1 MKTTF
6 VISGKKH
13 VLKYQRKMSEKEVI
27 KMNSFV
33 TIKGEKLTKTHN
45 FKIKNRLE
53 KEKERIYE
61 ILL

>member
-6 VISGKKH
+6 IISGKKH

-33 TIKGEKLTKTHN
+33 TIKGEKLIKTQN
-45 FKIKNRLE
+45 FKIKNRVE

>member
-1 MKTTF
+1 MKTSF
-6 VISGKKH
+6 NISGKKYT
-13 VLKYQRKMSEKEVI
+13 LKYERKMPEKEVI

-33 TIKGEKLTKTHN
+33 TIKGEKLTKTQN

>member
-6 VISGKKH
+6 IISGKKH

-33 TIKGEKLTKTHN
+33 TIKGEKLTKTQN

>member
-33 TIKGEKLTKTHN
+33 TIKGEKLIKTQN
-45 FKIKNRLE
+45 FKIKNRVE
-53 KEKERIYE
+53 NEKERIYE
-61 ILL
+61 IFL

>member
-13 VLKYQRKMSEKEVI
+13 VLKYQRKMSEKEVV

-33 TIKGEKLTKTHN
+33 TIKGEKLIKTQN
-45 FKIKNRLE
+45 FKIKNRVE

>member
-6 VISGKKH
+6 IISGKKH

-33 TIKGEKLTKTHN
+33 TIKGEKLT
-45 FKIKNRLE
+45 
-53 KEKERIYE
+53 
-61 ILL
+61 

>member
-6 VISGKKH
+6 IISGKKH
-13 VLKYQRKMSEKEVI
+13 ILKYQRKMSEKEVI

-33 TIKGEKLTKTHN
+33 TIKGEKLTKTKN

>member
-6 VISGKKH
+6 IISGKKH
-13 VLKYQRKMSEKEVI
+13 VLKYQRKMSEKEVV

-33 TIKGEKLTKTHN
+33 TIKGEKLIKTQN
-45 FKIKNRLE
+45 FKIKNRVE